1 MIEEGTVEVKE
12 AQGEA
17 GQSAAQP
24 AAPDTNGQADLPATV
39 DLSAERKGILDRVG
53 KASTPKELS
62 DLTYLFNVSL
72 TKSEMARAGRQSD
85 LLDKVLDVA
94 AGRIEGKPDA
104 LTDKDLLGYMGAFQ
118 SGLDRSREVFGK
130 DVQASPT
137 ILVNHSEVNVSVDKG
152 GLDRD
157 SRERVMDAVK
167 GILAQLCG
175 AKPSGADAIDADVI
189 DADDAEE
196 IDDEGTVEGQDS
208 GTEEGRP

>member
-1 MIEEGTVEVKE
+1 MIEEGVVEGKE
-12 AQGEA
+12 AQGGEV
-17 GQSAAQP
+17 QP
-24 AAPDTNGQADLPATV
+24 AASDADGQADLPAPM
-39 DLSAERKGILDRVG
+39 DLTAERRGILDRVG

-118 SGLDRSREVFGK
+118 SGLDRSREAFGK

-167 GILAQLCG
+167 GILAQLS

-208 GTEEGRP
+208 GTDEGRP

>member
-1 MIEEGTVEVKE
+1 MDAEGKEVLN
-12 AQGEA
+12 GE
-17 GQSAAQP
+17 GQP
-24 AAPDTNGQADLPATV
+24 AAPDTHERADLPATV
-39 DLSAERKGILDRVG
+39 DLSAERKNILDRVG

-118 SGLDRSREVFGK
+118 TGLDRSREVFGK

-167 GILAQLCG
+167 GILAQLS
-175 AKPSGADAIDADVI
+175 AKPSGADAMDADVI
-189 DADDAEE
+189 DADAVDAEDGDAEE
-196 IDDEGTVEGQDS
+196 EDDEGTVEGQDS
-208 GTEEGRP
+208 GTDEGRP

>member
-1 MIEEGTVEVKE
+1 MIEEGVVEGKE
-12 AQGEA
+12 AQGGA
-17 GQSAAQP
+17 CQP
-24 AAPDTNGQADLPATV
+24 AASDAAEHADLPTTV
-39 DLSAERKGILDRVG
+39 DLTAERRGILDRVG

-118 SGLDRSREVFGK
+118 SGLDRSREAFGK

-167 GILAQLCG
+167 GILAQLS

-189 DADDAEE
+189 DADAEE
-196 IDDEGTVEGQDS
+196 DDDEGTVEGQDS
-208 GTEEGRP
+208 GTDEGRP

>member
-1 MIEEGTVEVKE
+1 MIEEGVVEGKE
-12 AQGEA
+12 AQGGEV
-17 GQSAAQP
+17 QP
-24 AAPDTNGQADLPATV
+24 AAPDADGQADLPAPM
-39 DLSAERKGILDRVG
+39 DLTAERRGILDRVG

-118 SGLDRSREVFGK
+118 SGLDRSREAFGK

-167 GILAQLCG
+167 GILAQLS

-189 DADDAEE
+189 DADAEE
-196 IDDEGTVEGQDS
+196 DDDEGTVEGQDS
-208 GTEEGRP
+208 GTDEGRP

>member
-1 MIEEGTVEVKE
+1 MIGEGVVEGKE
-12 AQGEA
+12 AQGEV
-17 GQSAAQP
+17 QPDAAE
-24 AAPDTNGQADLPATV
+24 QADLPATM
-39 DLSAERKGILDRVG
+39 DLTADLAAERKGILDRVS
-53 KASTPKELS
+53 KASTPKEMS

-104 LTDKDLLGYMGAFQ
+104 LTDKDLLGYIGAFQ
-118 SGLDRSREVFGK
+118 SGLDRSREALGK

-167 GILAQLCG
+167 GILAQLS
-175 AKPSGADAIDADVI
+175 AKPSGDGAMDADVI
-189 DADDAEE
+189 DADAIDADSEE
-196 IDDEGTVEGQDS
+196 DDDEGTIEGQDS
-208 GTEEGRP
+208 GTDEGRP

>member
-1 MIEEGTVEVKE
+1 MIEEGVAEEKE
-12 AQGEA
+12 AQGGE
-17 GQSAAQP
+17 GQP
-24 AAPDTNGQADLPATV
+24 AASDADGQADLPAPV
-39 DLSAERKGILDRVG
+39 DLSAERRGILDRVG

-137 ILVNHSEVNVSVDKG
+137 ILVNHSEVNVNVDKG

-167 GILAQLCG
+167 GILAQLS

-196 IDDEGTVEGQDS
+196 DDDEGTVEGQDS
-208 GTEEGRP
+208 GTDEGRP

>member
-1 MIEEGTVEVKE
+1 MDAEGKE
-12 AQGEA
+12 AQGGA
-17 GQSAAQP
+17 GQP
-24 AAPDTNGQADLPATV
+24 AAPNADGRADLPAPV
-39 DLSAERKGILDRVG
+39 DLSAERRGILDRVG

-118 SGLDRSREVFGK
+118 SGLDRSREAFGK

-167 GILAQLCG
+167 GILAQLS

-208 GTEEGRP
+208 GTDEGRP

>member
-1 MIEEGTVEVKE
+1 MIGEGAVEGKE
-12 AQGEA
+12 AQGEV
-17 GQSAAQP
+17 QP
-24 AAPDTNGQADLPATV
+24 DADGHADLPATA
-39 DLSAERKGILDRVG
+39 DLTADLTAERKGILDRVG
-53 KASTPKELS
+53 KASTPKEMS

-118 SGLDRSREVFGK
+118 SGLDRSREALGK

-167 GILAQLCG
+167 GILAQLS
-175 AKPSGADAIDADVI
+175 AKPSGDGAMEADAIDADVI
-189 DADDAEE
+189 DADSEE
-196 IDDEGTVEGQDS
+196 DDDEGTVEGQDS
-208 GTEEGRP
+208 GTDEGRP

>member
-1 MIEEGTVEVKE
+1 MDAEGKE
-12 AQGEA
+12 AQGGA
-17 GQSAAQP
+17 GRSDAAQP
-24 AAPDTNGQADLPATV
+24 TAPNADGRADLPAPV
-39 DLSAERKGILDRVG
+39 DLSAERRGILDRVG

-137 ILVNHSEVNVSVDKG
+137 ILVNHSEVNVNVDKG

-167 GILAQLCG
+167 GILAQLS

-196 IDDEGTVEGQDS
+196 DDDEGTVEGQDS
-208 GTEEGRP
+208 GTDEGRP

>member
-1 MIEEGTVEVKE
+1 MDAEGKEV
-12 AQGEA
+12 QGGA
-17 GQSAAQP
+17 GQP

-39 DLSAERKGILDRVG
+39 DLSAERKNILDRVG

-118 SGLDRSREVFGK
+118 TGLDRSREVFGK

-167 GILAQLCG
+167 GILAQLS

-189 DADDAEE
+189 DADAEDTDD
-196 IDDEGTVEGQDS
+196 DDEGTVEGQDS
-208 GTEEGRP
+208 GTDEGRP

>member
-1 MIEEGTVEVKE
+1 MIGEGAVEGKE
-12 AQGEA
+12 AQGEV
-17 GQSAAQP
+17 QP
-24 AAPDTNGQADLPATV
+24 DADGHADLPAPV
-39 DLSAERKGILDRVG
+39 DLTAERKGILDRVG

-118 SGLDRSREVFGK
+118 SGLDRSREALGK

-167 GILAQLCG
+167 GILAQLS
-175 AKPSGADAIDADVI
+175 AKPSGDGAMEADAIDADVI
-189 DADDAEE
+189 DADSEE
-196 IDDEGTVEGQDS
+196 DDDEGTVEGQDS
-208 GTEEGRP
+208 GTDEGRP